1 MFTCSAKVKEGNG
14 SPQFV
19 SFKST
24 TYEKPRTLL
33 INNSHSRKG
42 MYNLTVC
49 AHGSL
54 RNNFSNTKVLMEW
67 FEMYL
72 IFGADK
78 FAIYN
83 YTRSIDLKP
92 LFEYFIK
99 QDVLDLYDIST
110 PSDVKSPDP
119 AQMVIIQDCIY
130 RYMYQTK

>member
-1 MFTCSAKVKEGNG
+1 
-14 SPQFV
+14 
-19 SFKST
+19 
-24 TYEKPRTLL
+24 
-33 INNSHSRKG
+33 
-42 MYNLTVC
+42 
-49 AHGSL
+49 
-54 RNNFSNTKVLMEW
+54 
-67 FEMYL
+67 MYL
-72 IFGADK
+72 ILGADK
-78 FAIYN
+78 FAVYN